1 MINQINVGIIGTGW
15 CGGIRANA
23 CADNPLVDKLY
34 IAESNKERL
43 QELKKSLKL
52 ESSTDNW
59 NELIDNKNIDTIIIS
74 ATPETTH
81 FPMALAAL
89 KAGKNVFLEKPIAT
103 TLKEAEELIDVSI
116 KNNVKFTIGYSQRF
130 NSKYAYVKKSLN
142 ENLIGEPVTCL
153 VSRHV
158 TRELGENMSGRTV
171 LSPAATESTHDLDLL
186 LWCLQP

>member
-1 MINQINVGIIGTGW
+1 MIMINQINVGIIGTGW

-89 KAGKNVFLEKPIAT
+89 KAGKNVFLEK
-103 TLKEAEELIDVSI
+103 S
-116 KNNVKFTIGYSQRF
+116 
-130 NSKYAYVKKSLN
+130 
-142 ENLIGEPVTCL
+142 
-153 VSRHV
+153 
-158 TRELGENMSGRTV
+158 
-171 LSPAATESTHDLDLL
+171 
-186 LWCLQP
+186 

>member
-1 MINQINVGIIGTGW
+1 MNMINQINVGIIGTGW

-103 TLKEAEELIDVSI
+103 TLKEAEELIDISI
-116 KNNVKFTIGYSQRF
+116 KNNAKFTIGYSQRF
-130 NSKYAYVKKSLN
+130 NSKYA
-142 ENLIGEPVTCL
+142 
-153 VSRHV
+153 
-158 TRELGENMSGRTV
+158 
-171 LSPAATESTHDLDLL
+171 
-186 LWCLQP
+186 

>member
-103 TLKEAEELIDVSI
+103 TLKEAEELIKSNLSSLGRSDELKELFLS
-116 KNNVKFTIGYSQRF
+116 NNI
-130 NSKYAYVKKSLN
+130 
-142 ENLIGEPVTCL
+142 
-153 VSRHV
+153 
-158 TRELGENMSGRTV
+158 
-171 LSPAATESTHDLDLL
+171 DLFLYKT
-186 LWCLQP
+186 